1 MYHILSKHLDEIGTK
16 DVDDPTVEEI
26 MTKSVSYASIYTIQ
40 LPFERKRK

>member
-1 MYHILSKHLDEIGTK
+1 MYHILSRHPEEVGSK

-26 MTKSVSYASIYTIQ
+26 MTKSVSDASIYTIQ